1 MGARERTFISPCNL
15 CIEALVSADRSY
27 GRAPD
32 GRDDCEDGK
41 IDVAVV
47 VKDQRTG
54 AAASFSMQVLVND
67 ESTRRPR
74 RRAPPA
80 RSWTSAPT
88 TSG

>member
-15 CIEALVSADRSY
+15 CIEALVPADRSY

-47 VKDQRTG
+47 VKDQHTG
-54 AAASFSMQVLVND
+54 AAASFSMQLQVND

-74 RRAPPA
+74 RRLTPA
-80 RSWTSAPT
+80 RRRKSAPT
-88 TSG
+88 RSD